1 MSKDKNPK
9 RTARR
14 EAKQRR
20 RVPPDAVCVECGE
33 SDPCL
38 LEQHHVMG
46 QAHEPGLTVPLCKNH
61 HAKATEGQLQEE
73 VPLSATD
80 NLFDRVA
87 AIFDALAAFLRRLA
101 DTFNQLAQQVRD
113 SIGKLD
119 TEVPEWRAALSEG
132 S

>member
-14 EAKQRR
+14 EEKQRR

-46 QAHEPGLTVPLCKNH
+46 QAHEPGLTVSLCKNH
-61 HAKATEGQLQEE
+61 HAKATQSQLREE
-73 VPLSATD
+73 VPLNAAD
-80 NLFDRVA
+80 NLFDCVA
-87 AIFDALAAFLRRLA
+87 AILDALAAFLRRLA
-101 DTFNQLAQQVRD
+101 DTFNQLARQVRD

-119 TEVPEWRAALSEG
+119 AELPEWRATLSEG